1 MKTRR
6 TFPALA
12 LSVLLGLGA
21 VPVSY
26 TVAPVPSA
34 CAAVQTAAEWYQRG
48 SEAQDAEQYEE
59 AVQDYTEAI
68 RLEPSNAKAY
78 AGRGYM
84 QTLRRMRSGQ
94 TSSPREVRMLF
105 LSSCGSMGINE
116 ARKKSR
122 CTKQRLFCVW
132 RTVLDFGRVMLWE
145 LGNELWKLF
154 A

>member
-78 AGRGYM
+78 AGRGYSYFCIGWYADAA
-84 QTLRRMRSGQ
+84 QDAKRADQLAPGSADAVFELLREHGDQ
-94 TSSPREVRMLF
+94 
-105 LSSCGSMGINE
+105 
-116 ARKKSR
+116 
-122 CTKQRLFCVW
+122 
-132 RTVLDFGRVMLWE
+132 
-145 LGNELWKLF
+145 
-154 A
+154 

>member
-48 SEAQDAEQYEE
+48 SEAQDEEQYEE

-78 AGRGYM
+78 AGRGYSYFCIGWYADAA
-84 QTLRRMRSGQ
+84 QDAKRADQLAPGSADAVFELLREHGDQ
-94 TSSPREVRMLF
+94 
-105 LSSCGSMGINE
+105 
-116 ARKKSR
+116 
-122 CTKQRLFCVW
+122 
-132 RTVLDFGRVMLWE
+132 
-145 LGNELWKLF
+145 
-154 A
+154 